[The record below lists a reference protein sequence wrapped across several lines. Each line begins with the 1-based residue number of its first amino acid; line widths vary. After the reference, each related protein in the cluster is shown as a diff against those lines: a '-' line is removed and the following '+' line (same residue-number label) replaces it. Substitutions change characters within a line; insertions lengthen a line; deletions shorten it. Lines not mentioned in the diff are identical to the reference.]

1 MQIKGGGRSSSQAVK
16 SGLGV
21 DLVNTV
27 FESLPLG
34 GHFTHS
40 SSREG
45 VGGGD
50 GGGGGEERSNDRHGW
65 RRRGMKHVWGVSESP
80 VPCHHLDA
88 ICG

>member
-1 MQIKGGGRSSSQAVK
+1 MTGGVRPPPPPLGLYIKGGGRSSSQAVK

-40 SSREG
+40 SSREA
-45 VGGGD
+45 GGR
-50 GGGGGEERSNDRHGW
+50 GGNDKHGW
-65 RRRGMKHVWGVSESP
+65 RRRGMECVGV
-80 VPCHHLDA
+80 V
-88 ICG
+88 GG